1 MKNFSNKYMF
11 IYSAALVAVVAVL
24 LALVAMSLKS
34 RQDANIR
41 NEKMQSLLK
50 SIDIT
55 VDAAGAEAAYQE
67 YFKKEL
73 TVKTDGTVV
82 TEYDVTDF
90 ESMPAD
96 RAFNIKLRDQQKL
109 GDEGAFPVYVF
120 EKDGQTGY
128 VVPLQGNG
136 LWGAVYANMALA
148 ADLNTIV
155 GVTFSHDSETPGL
168 GDKITTPEFQA
179 QFVGKQILDENGQV
193 VSVNVKKNADKEG
206 MHEVDAISGG
216 TMTSNGVDAML
227 ATDLARYQKFID
239 SRRDGS
245 EAAVDEVVV
254 PIEAIAVDMS
264 DEEIKEQEEKE
275 ANNE

>member
-11 IYSAALVAVVAVL
+11 LYSAALVAVVAVL
-24 LALVAMSLKS
+24 LAFVAMSLKE
-34 RQDANIR
+34 RQDKNIR

-50 SIDIT
+50 SIDI
-55 VDAAGAEAAYQE
+55 VVEADGAEAAYMQ
-67 YFKKEL
+67 YFKQEL
-73 TVKTDGTVV
+73 TVKTDGSI
-82 TEYDVTDF
+82 VTDYPVEEF
-90 ESMPAD
+90 AKMPAD
-96 RAFNIKLRDQQKL
+96 RAFNVKLRDEQKR

-128 VVPLQGNG
+128 VIPMQGNG
-136 LWGAVYANMALA
+136 LWGAVYANVALQ
-148 ADLNTIV
+148 ADLNTII

-193 VSVNVKKNADKEG
+193 VSVRVKKNADKG
-206 MHEVDAISGG
+206 SMHEVDAISGG

-227 ATDLARYQKFID
+227 LADLGRYQKFID
-239 SRRDGS
+239 SRRSGMQVE
-245 EAAVDEVVV
+245 EAEV
-254 PIEAIAVDMS
+254 PADLIAQEMTE
-264 DEEIKEQEEKE
+264 EEIEKEEGKE